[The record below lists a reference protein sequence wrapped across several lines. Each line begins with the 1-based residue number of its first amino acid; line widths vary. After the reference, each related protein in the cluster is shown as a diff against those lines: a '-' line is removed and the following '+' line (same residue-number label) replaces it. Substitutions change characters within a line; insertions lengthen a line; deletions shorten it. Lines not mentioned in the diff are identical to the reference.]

1 MPANFVA
8 QTTIMKRYHLLLL
21 SLLFL
26 FSCKDV
32 PHQGSRYGMVTGLR
46 PEKIDEYKSLHAKV
60 WPDVLK
66 TIKACNIHNYS
77 IYLKNIDDRW
87 YLFSYF
93 EYTGKDFNE
102 DMEKMKKDSIT
113 RQWWKVTAP
122 CQLPLPDAAAKG
134 ETWSGMEEVFHAE

>member
-1 MPANFVA
+1 MN
-8 QTTIMKRYHLLLL
+8 RYHLLLL

-113 RQWWKVTAP
+113 WQWWKVTAP

-134 ETWSGMEEVFHAE
+134 ETWSGMEEVFHVE